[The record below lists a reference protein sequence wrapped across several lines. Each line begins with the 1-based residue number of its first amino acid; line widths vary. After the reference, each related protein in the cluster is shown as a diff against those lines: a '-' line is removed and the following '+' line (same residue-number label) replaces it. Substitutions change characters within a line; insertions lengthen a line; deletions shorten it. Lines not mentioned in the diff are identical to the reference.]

1 MLKDSLVDIIFIFC
15 LKWLHLR
22 QFAYGDYEYEIA
34 FFLSRQDLIQNLQF
48 KIFTLTLV
56 VPVTACFKKHPV
68 LLLSWLERRAS
79 DRKVQLDSGS

>member
-34 FFLSRQDLIQNLQF
+34 FFLSRQDFSKSAIYNFYINASSNSLFQETSRIVAQ
-48 KIFTLTLV
+48 LV
-56 VPVTACFKKHPV
+56 RTP
-68 LLLSWLERRAS
+68 S
-79 DRKVQLDSGS
+79 